1 MLARGWL
8 FAAVLQLSSIPLE
21 DKWKRRRKT
30 LVIPH
35 LGDLKNFLQRFRIFW
50 TFLWF
55 YCVLNRFLWHFYR
68 NVWILLWLESHSTVF
83 HFSISNFQTTVFC
96 SKSIFQLIIVWGKS
110 IFVYLLKLP
119 TRPKAL
125 RLVHVHFLILM
136 SQRGF
141 VTRWWPEKRN
151 KERRPPSQ
159 KMYFKNCKKHGNGGW
174 NSPQM
179 SHVHFGCL
187 GRKFKYKHLVRLKKH
202 SSLRSQRCKKRLF
215 EWFST
220 TLFCRQKYVVKNLV
234 NWQWQTESEK
244 PLFFGFRC
252 WHPVS
257 FSFIDAMSTISFVNA
272 FLESSLRKNW
282 LGDI

>member
-1 MLARGWL
+1 MDFLNL
-8 FAAVLQLSSIPLE
+8 KYVKNL
-21 DKWKRRRKT
+21 KWR
-30 LVIPH
+30 VENWVPFH
-35 LGDLKNFLQRFRIFW
+35 HCFGPKNK
-50 TFLWF
+50 
-55 YCVLNRFLWHFYR
+55 C
-68 NVWILLWLESHSTVF
+68 
-83 HFSISNFQTTVFC
+83 NFQPLCFGC
-96 SKSIFQLIIVWGKS
+96 SKFNFPQVIIVWVKS
-110 IFVYLLKLP
+110 IFVYLVVSQ
-119 TRPKAL
+119 AA
-125 RLVHVHFLILM
+125 VHFLSHLLM
-136 SQRGF
+136 RQRGF
-141 VTRWWPEKRN
+141 VTCWWPEKRN

-159 KMYFKNCKKHGNGGW
+159 KMYFKNCKKHGSGGW

-187 GRKFKYKHLVRLKKH
+187 GRKFKYKPLVRLKKH

-220 TLFCRQKYVVKNLV
+220 TVFCRQKYVVKNLV

-272 FLESSLRKNW
+272 FLESSFGKTGLEATSTYGGDDPQTEI
-282 LGDI
+282 LGLDNANPQTVNS